1 VTDTLELALRVA
13 LSLGVVL
20 ALLWFLARRLGAGK
34 GATRRLPITV
44 LGRQT
49 LGRRSGITVVD
60 VAGRTLVLGVSD
72 TEVRLLTE
80 LEPGPLTL
88 LDENDDE
95 DADGEPVTSAPES
108 RPASPLSG
116 SVLAPATWRTS
127 WEVLRN
133 RVAR

>member
-20 ALLWFLARRLGAGK
+20 ALLWFLARRVGAGA
-34 GATRRLPITV
+34 GTPRRLPITV

-72 TEVRLLTE
+72 SEVRLLTE

-88 LDENDDE
+88 LE
-95 DADGEPVTSAPES
+95 DGDGGTLTPS
-108 RPASPLSG
+108 RPAAPLSG
-116 SVLAPATWRTS
+116 SVLAPGTWRTT
-127 WEVLRN
+127 WQTLRTRN
-133 RVAR
+133 RG

>member
-1 VTDTLELALRVA
+1 VTDTIELALRVA

-34 GATRRLPITV
+34 ATARRLPITV
-44 LGRQT
+44 LGRQSI
-49 LGRRSGITVVD
+49 GRRSGITVVD

-72 TEVRLLTE
+72 SEVRLLTE

-88 LDENDDE
+88 LDEDD
-95 DADGEPVTSAPES
+95 DGAGEPVTTAPES

-127 WEVLRN
+127 WEILRK

>member
-20 ALLWFLARRLGAGK
+20 ALLWFLARRVGAGR
-34 GATRRLPITV
+34 GTVRRLPITV

-88 LDENDDE
+88 LDDEGAGDD
-95 DADGEPVTSAPES
+95 GTVTTAPES

-116 SVLAPATWRTS
+116 SVLAPGTWRATWQT
-127 WEVLRN
+127 LRKAGD
-133 RVAR
+133 R

>member
-1 VTDTLELALRVA
+1 MTDTLGLALRVA

-20 ALLWFLARRLGAGK
+20 ALLWFLARRVGAGA
-34 GATRRLPITV
+34 GTPRRLPITV

-72 TEVRLLTE
+72 SEVRLLTE

-88 LDENDDE
+88 LE
-95 DADGEPVTSAPES
+95 DGDGGTPQS
-108 RPASPLSG
+108 RPAAPLSG
-116 SVLAPATWRTS
+116 SVLAPGTWRTT
-127 WEVLRN
+127 WETLRT
-133 RVAR
+133 RTRG